1 MKNKKRLL
9 WVILVPFI
17 IVFSLYF
24 MCLQLPKTYLCE
36 KYGFENN
43 EVKSVW
49 LTPPYIHNNS
59 NNSANIFDY
68 EKVGPRWKFKYKNE
82 TFFVDYLEGQYYD
95 DFQLSEIYDWSLE
108 YLQESIN
115 NQITGIELYSEDI
128 YEYQK
133 FVTES
138 TDYINRNQ
146 TKEFLEFVLKNY
158 QHDFVIYYSVNDIST
173 YIDNKQKTNT
183 IKNQIN
189 NDVNNHFNFDR
200 DVFVYITNDEFHIK
214 KEQPNNYNL
223 REGYFIDYK
232 TIKSL
237 KKHNQII

>member
-1 MKNKKRLL
+1 
-9 WVILVPFI
+9 
-17 IVFSLYF
+17 

-43 EVKSVW
+43 EVKSIY
-49 LTPPYIHNNS
+49 LIPPYIHNNS
-59 NNSANIFDY
+59 NNSSNIFDF
-68 EKVGPRWKFKYKNE
+68 EKIGARWKFKYKNE

-138 TDYINRNQ
+138 VSYTHLTLP
-146 TKEFLEFVLKNY
+146 TKA
-158 QHDFVIYYSVNDIST
+158 
-173 YIDNKQKTNT
+173 
-183 IKNQIN
+183 
-189 NDVNNHFNFDR
+189 
-200 DVFVYITNDEFHIK
+200 
-214 KEQPNNYNL
+214 
-223 REGYFIDYK
+223 
-232 TIKSL
+232 
-237 KKHNQII
+237 